1 MKKEIRII
9 SSDDMILLGEKI
21 GNMLNANMLI
31 TLEGDLGAGKTT
43 FTKGIARGLGIK
55 EIVNSPTFTI
65 LKIYEGRLKLYHLD
79 VYRVDENDFELA
91 EYFEDDGVTVV
102 EWANN
107 IKGLLPNERLDISI
121 KDLGNDERIVSIC
134 SDAKEYQRIIEAL

>member
-1 MKKEIRII
+1 
-9 SSDDMILLGEKI
+9 MILLGEKI
-21 GNMLNANMLI
+21 GKMLNANMLI

-55 EIVNSPTFTI
+55 AIVNSPTFTI

-91 EYFEDDGVTVV
+91 EYFEDDGVAVV